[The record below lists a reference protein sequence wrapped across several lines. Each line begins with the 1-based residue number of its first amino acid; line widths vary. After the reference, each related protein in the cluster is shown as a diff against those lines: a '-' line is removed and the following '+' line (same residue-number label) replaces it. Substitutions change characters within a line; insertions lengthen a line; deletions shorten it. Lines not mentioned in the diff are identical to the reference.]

1 MPAEGIF
8 HDAHEVY
15 ARPNKAVP
23 WIWLATFS
31 SKALAENYTKSGA
44 IPLEAQIEVRPV

>member
-1 MPAEGIF
+1 MPEGIF
-8 HDAHEVY
+8 HDAHDVY

-44 IPLEAQIEVRPV
+44 IPLEAQTEVRPV